1 MEINMAING
10 ILLLLG
16 LVLLYYGS
24 EWLVRGTAQTAMALL
39 IRPIIIGM
47 TIVAFA
53 TSAPELMVSL
63 LASSKGSSGISVGNI
78 IGSNV
83 INIALVLG
91 ASAIVKPLNVNRQIV
106 KRELPYMVAAS
117 LLFWMLCLDG
127 DIGKIDGI
135 ILLSVLATFL
145 GYSILNAKENSNN
158 QKNRRKTS
166 AKDYLFYG
174 FLIVV
179 GLTALATGADLVVK
193 SAIKIAQSLGFSEIF
208 IGLTIVAFG
217 TSLPELA
224 TSVVAVAKNQS
235 DISLGNVVGSNLF
248 NICLVMGSVGL
259 FSPMS
264 IDSQLNRFDFPFMLF
279 LSVVLSVLTLF
290 YTSINRIAGFFLV
303 FSFIF
308 YIGFSYWL
316 AL

>member
-1 MEINMAING
+1 MAING